1 MNKKII
7 FADIDGTLFDHET
20 GKIPASACE
29 ALRQARENGHRIF
42 LCTGR
47 PLPDITGDL
56 RQLPLSGMVL
66 ACGAHIIAEGETIF
80 EQNFP
85 TGDLKRLIAFMQEHH
100 IEFKLEGS
108 RRNYLTP
115 LAYSLF
121 QGIFTEQPDDSELA
135 RAAMADVG
143 MFPFSDIAE
152 ADLGQILK
160 LYLFSKDPSALEA
173 LSQALPP
180 HIQCFLYE
188 NMERDL
194 ANGEITLRNITK
206 AAGIDRVLAFYG
218 DCGLKDTIALGD
230 SLNDMK
236 MIRHAGVGIAMG
248 NAVDALKENAD
259 YVTKDIAEDGF
270 AYALRQM
277 HLI

>member
-173 LSQALPP
+173 LSQAP
-180 HIQCFLYE
+180 
-188 NMERDL
+188 
-194 ANGEITLRNITK
+194 
-206 AAGIDRVLAFYG
+206 
-218 DCGLKDTIALGD
+218 
-230 SLNDMK
+230 
-236 MIRHAGVGIAMG
+236 
-248 NAVDALKENAD
+248 AV
-259 YVTKDIAEDGF
+259 
-270 AYALRQM
+270 
-277 HLI
+277 